1 MASRETLS
9 PSKTSEMETF
19 QTQEVREPVKPSRVG
34 GEVVVREFLISTL
47 TETLPVLS
55 PGMVSVVLGESWN
68 TEKEYNRPLVLHPIS
83 ASPPKSPPLAA
94 AYAIPDFPAAT
105 STQAQSS
112 FTCSQVTQQ
121 RAATTTSQFSPQ
133 LPTSQFPS
141 LANKTQIPSLVTDY
155 WGSGI

>member
-1 MASRETLS
+1 
-9 PSKTSEMETF
+9 MEIF
-19 QTQEVREPVKPSRVG
+19 QTQIIREPVESSRVR
-34 GEVVVREFLISTL
+34 GEVVVCDFPIPTL

-55 PGMVSVVLGESWN
+55 PGTVSAVLGESRD
-68 TEKEYNRPLVLHPIS
+68 TEKDVIGLRSYTPSLLACLWRRRTLFRISQLLHC
-83 ASPPKSPPLAA
+83 
-94 AYAIPDFPAAT
+94 T
-105 STQAQSS
+105 SMQGQSS